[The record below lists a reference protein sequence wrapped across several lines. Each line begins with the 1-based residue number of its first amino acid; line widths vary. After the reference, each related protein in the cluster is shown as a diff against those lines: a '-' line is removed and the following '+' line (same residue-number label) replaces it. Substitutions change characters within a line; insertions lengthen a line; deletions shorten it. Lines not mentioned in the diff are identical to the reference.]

1 MSKKRNVII
10 GVIALLLLV
19 SVGYALFSDTL
30 NINGTATAKGD
41 FSFSVTTQKGVMDEI
56 NSESLTSLNSIGMRR
71 TKATSSGLNLYSSY
85 VSDETGI
92 ESSTITNT
100 SNTVTINASMNMPGQ
115 SQYFT
120 IKVTNT
126 GSIPIT
132 IDVWDEF
139 IKEINIKG
147 KLLMDDGGEVDP
159 DTIMDMVAATIE
171 NPYGLDSADDVAW
184 RQFKSKFLEL
194 KSVIV
199 PKERHNEFVNNLNEN
214 PNAFVEIRTGE
225 SFYIICSVA
234 WGNAFNNER
243 IKGLE
248 AEGTI
253 NIELPIKQYVN

>member
-1 MSKKRNVII
+1 MSKKRNIII
-10 GVIALLLLV
+10 GVIALLLVV

-30 NINGTATAKGD
+30 TINGTATAQGD
-41 FSFSVTTQKGVMDEI
+41 FSFSVTTQKGVMEEI
-56 NSESLTSLNSIGMRR
+56 NSDSLTSLNVIGNKRS
-71 TKATSSGLNLYSSY
+71 KATSSGLNLYSSY
-85 VSDETGI
+85 ISNETGI
-92 ESSTITNT
+92 ENSTITNT
-100 SNTVTINASMNMPGQ
+100 SNMVTINASMNMPGQ

-139 IKEINIKG
+139 IKETNIKG

-159 DTIMDMVAATIE
+159 DTILDMTAG
-171 NPYGLDSADDVAW
+171 YGLDSTDYYLW
-184 RQFKSKFLEL
+184 SRFKASFLTL

-199 PKERHNEFVNNLNEN
+199 PKERHNEFVSNLNEN
-214 PNAFVEIRTGE
+214 PNAFVEIKTGE
-225 SFYIICSVA
+225 SFYVICGAEWQDFVS
-234 WGNAFNNER
+234 NER